1 MPHLPPRPTLAD
13 MQRYVAE
20 LEVERG
26 FQGQDVVQKA
36 LLLGEEVGELFKALR
51 KSQGLSIDPQSK
63 VGSVSEELADI
74 LIYLCAIANRFGIQL
89 EEAFRLKEEINMR
102 RNWTSAPA
110 ASGFSKP
117 LAQGEP

>member
-20 LEVERG
+20 LETERG

-51 KSQGLSIDPQSK
+51 KSQGLSIDPQSR
-63 VGSVSEELADI
+63 VGSVSEELAGELGKEGASVIHEGRDVSTPS
-74 LIYLCAIANRFGIQL
+74 CAL
-89 EEAFRLKEEINMR
+89 
-102 RNWTSAPA
+102 
-110 ASGFSKP
+110 
-117 LAQGEP
+117 

>member
-1 MPHLPPRPTLAD
+1 MPHLAPKPTLAD
-13 MQRYVAE
+13 LQRYVAE

-51 KSQGLSIDPQSK
+51 KSQWLSIDPQSR

-89 EEAFRLKEEINMR
+89 EEAFRLKEEINVR
-102 RNWTSAPA
+102 RSWTSAPA
-110 ASGFSKP
+110 AADSAKP
-117 LAQGEP
+117 PVNR